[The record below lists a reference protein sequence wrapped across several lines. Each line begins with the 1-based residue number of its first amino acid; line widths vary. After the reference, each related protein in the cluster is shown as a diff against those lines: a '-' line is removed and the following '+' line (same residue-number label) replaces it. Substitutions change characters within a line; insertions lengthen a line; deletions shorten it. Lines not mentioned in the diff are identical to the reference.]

1 MNPEPPTVPPE
12 AVRFA
17 SKLAA
22 LAEEHGI
29 ERCSVEMHVSNRP
42 GDSRW
47 HGKLRMRY
55 EGKDGRGRPCKNVW
69 IELDSTLRLD
79 VVSTPQSSN

>member
-1 MNPEPPTVPPE
+1 MNPKPPIVPPE
-12 AVRFA
+12 AVEFA

-29 ERCSVEMHVSNRP
+29 QECSVQMRVSNRP

-47 HGKLRMRY
+47 NGKLRMCY
-55 EGKDGRGRPCKNVW
+55 TGKDGRGRPCKNVW

-79 VVSTPQSSN
+79 VVSTPESCN